1 VLRDE
6 GEASTR
12 KLISAGVPVAATRYL
27 GTIDDFVML
36 NALADT
42 PAAPPSRRRISCA
55 RRSPGKRILSLS
67 GGALNSTETAMSRTI
82 RFGKAGGPEVLE
94 FVESQVPAPGSNE
107 VRIKVKAIGINRAE
121 AMWRVDD
128 YIERVRFPAG
138 LGYEAAGTVDA
149 VGKEVGGF
157 AIGDEVNV
165 VPSFSLN
172 DYSTYGEVILVPAHA
187 VVRQPKSLS
196 STEAASVW
204 MMFVTAYG
212 ALIEDA
218 KVAKGDF
225 VLIPAASSS
234 VGLAAI
240 QLTNY
245 AGATTIALTRTSA
258 KKQQLFDAGAV
269 HVIATEEADLVA
281 EVMRITNGLGARVAF
296 DPVGGPTFP
305 KLISALSV
313 GGIIYIY
320 GLLGT
325 GVTPLPVLEMI
336 AKVPTIRAHNI
347 WLTTGDETR
356 RKAAVEFVVK
366 GLETGALKPVID
378 RTFTFDEMADAHR
391 YLEQSGQFGKIIV
404 TV

>member
-1 VLRDE
+1 
-6 GEASTR
+6 
-12 KLISAGVPVAATRYL
+12 
-27 GTIDDFVML
+27 
-36 NALADT
+36 
-42 PAAPPSRRRISCA
+42 
-55 RRSPGKRILSLS
+55 
-67 GGALNSTETAMSRTI
+67 MSRTI
-82 RFGKAGGPEVLE
+82 RFAKAGGPEVLE
-94 FVESQVPAPGSNE
+94 FVEVQVPAPGPNE

-128 YIERVRFPAG
+128 YLERVKFPAG
-138 LGYEAAGTVDA
+138 LGYEAAGIVEA
-149 VGKEVGGF
+149 VGKDVSGF
-157 AIGDEVNV
+157 AAGDEVNV
-165 VPSFSLN
+165 IPSFSQN
-172 DYSTYGEVILVPAHA
+172 DYSTYGEVILVPDYA

-196 STEAASVW
+196 FTEAASVW

-240 QLTNY
+240 QIANY

-258 KKQQLFDAGAV
+258 KKQQLRDAGAV
-269 HVIATEEADLVA
+269 HVIATEEVDLVG
-281 EVMRITNGLGARVAF
+281 EVMRITNGQGARVAF
-296 DPVGGPTFP
+296 DPVGGPSFP
-305 KLISALSV
+305 KLVSALAS

-336 AKVPTIRAHNI
+336 AKVTTIKAHNI
-347 WLTTGDETR
+347 WLTSGDETR
-356 RKAAVEFVVK
+356 RNAAIEFVTK
-366 GLETGALKPVID
+366 GLQADALKPVID

-391 YLEQSGQFGKIIV
+391 YLEQSGQFGKIVV

>member
-1 VLRDE
+1 
-6 GEASTR
+6 
-12 KLISAGVPVAATRYL
+12 
-27 GTIDDFVML
+27 M
-36 NALADT
+36 
-42 PAAPPSRRRISCA
+42 
-55 RRSPGKRILSLS
+55 S
-67 GGALNSTETAMSRTI
+67 GSGIPQPQSDLTETAMSRSI
-82 RFGKAGGPEVLE
+82 KFVKAGGPEVLE
-94 FVESQVPAPGSNE
+94 FVEVQVPAPGPNE

-128 YIERVRFPAG
+128 YIERVKFPAG

-149 VGKEVGGF
+149 VGKDVGGF
-157 AIGDEVNV
+157 AVGDQVNV
-165 VPSFSLN
+165 IPSFSLN
-172 DYSTYGEVILVPAHA
+172 DYSTYGEVILIPDHA

-196 STEAASVW
+196 FT
-204 MMFVTAYG
+204 
-212 ALIEDA
+212 EDA

-240 QLTNY
+240 QLANY

-258 KKQQLFDAGAV
+258 KKQQLLDAGAA
-269 HVIATEEADLVA
+269 HVIATEETDLVA
-281 EVMRITNGLGARVAF
+281 EVMRITKGLGARVAF

-305 KLISALSV
+305 KLISALSF

-320 GLLGT
+320 GLLST

-336 AKVPTIRAHNI
+336 AKVPTIKAHNI

-391 YLEQSGQFGKIIV
+391 YLEQSGQFGKIVV